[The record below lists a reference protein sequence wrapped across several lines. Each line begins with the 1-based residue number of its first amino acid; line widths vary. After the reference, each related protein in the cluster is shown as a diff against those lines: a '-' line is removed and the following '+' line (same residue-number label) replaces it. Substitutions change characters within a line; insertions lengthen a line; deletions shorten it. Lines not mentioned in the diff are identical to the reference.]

1 MSLRIEMTQHE
12 KNRGFRKPFRQAF
25 IHTPCVT
32 AHMWTSEEAIGH
44 ARRAEPRTQQTCKV
58 CKKAFPLDQFV
69 FQVRGE
75 KGEIF
80 HESMQRWENS
90 ANSAALA

>member
-1 MSLRIEMTQHE
+1 MSLRIELSENE
-12 KNRGFRKPFRQAF
+12 KKRGFRKPFRQAF
-25 IHTPCVT
+25 IHTPCMT

-44 ARRAEPRTQQTCKV
+44 SRRAEVRTQQMCKV

-75 KGEIF
+75 KGEIY
-80 HESMQRWENS
+80 HESMHRWEHS
-90 ANSAALA
+90 ASTSAVA